1 MLLVPAASHPYPLC
15 LHPRSPFPAC
25 PWCEQLTMGNSS
37 SSGGGGARSFMVLGF
52 QNTAELVC
60 SSTNLRGGASVLHV
74 LSLHK

>member
-1 MLLVPAASHPYPLC
+1 
-15 LHPRSPFPAC
+15 
-25 PWCEQLTMGNSS
+25 MGNSS